1 MTITLE
7 NEVAEDLIKF
17 KLKSIQNTLS
27 KILND
32 WNQDNA
38 EDFIEKARVGELSE
52 AEMDAITVRQLIADI
67 EKLQLLLKS
76 IKSS

>member
-27 KILND
+27 KILKD

-38 EDFIEKARVGELSE
+38 EDFIEKARVGELPE

-67 EKLQLLLKS
+67 EKLESLLKS